1 MIPPHAAASFAF
13 EKKILIKK
21 QNMMVAMAASVRKM
35 KMM

>member
-13 EKKILIKK
+13 EKKILIRK
-21 QNMMVAMAASVRKM
+21 QNIVVAMAANVKKT